1 MKKWFYLHNIGII
14 IITYY
19 WEEGDHV
26 KNKILAG
33 FWIITS
39 LLLIYTGFI
48 YFQQT
53 TQASTLT
60 DWNKLKK
67 SSLSVTDK
75 HHLSQL
81 GFSDVAINSMTPE
94 EIQRYDKVNGKIV
107 YNQTIFVQV
116 KNTGFGVKYISKTKY
131 NELLKQYSKSKFLYK
146 PSLERVDLKLVY
158 EGKRKF
164 FMIEEHHFDYTP
176 SDLKPMMIEVQ
187 YRDDYIVT
195 NQFAKQ
201 IWLTTSLLNSKNI
214 QYGTKSYPKP
224 NSIPINEEPYSNFF
238 NNNQAKGNY
247 NDYQVNWKQSSFL
260 QDVVGLHFYNTAEFE
275 VPEKY
280 IIADIYIQGQNPHLS
295 VQLSYKFKK

>member
-1 MKKWFYLHNIGII
+1 M
-14 IITYY
+14 
-19 WEEGDHV
+19 

-39 LLLIYTGFI
+39 LLLIFTGFI

-67 SSLSVTDK
+67 SSLSVSDK

-81 GFSDVAINSMTPE
+81 GFSEVAINSMTPE

-107 YNQTIFVQV
+107 YNRTIFVQI

-164 FMIEEHHFDYTP
+164 LMIEEHHFDYTP

-224 NSIPINEEPYSNFF
+224 NSIPINEDPYSTLF
-238 NNNQAKGNY
+238 NNNQARGNN

-260 QDVVGLHFYNTAEFE
+260 QDVAGLHFYNTAEFE

-280 IIADIYIQGQNPHLS
+280 IIVDIYIQGQNPHLS
-295 VQLSYKFKK
+295 EQLAYKFKK